1 MKRVFILICC
11 FMVFISIPAL
21 GYCENRSGHNS
32 EQDYGALVD
41 NVYEKGQLYKLDLY
55 TNDNNFY
62 ELFNYGNIKD
72 FISDV
77 VSGNYSFDY
86 NDFINTLKDLFFMTL
101 RESISILLTFIALSI
116 FLSLINLLNTS
127 FMNKEISD
135 VAFFGIYLVLVALIV
150 KTFFNIVSVAYSL
163 IKAITGFMNVLLP
176 IIIIL
181 MNLSGNIFSGNIISI
196 SLVFIINFFASA
208 MTYFVIPTLS
218 FGFILSI
225 MDNLLIDINISY
237 LVSFIKQGVLFVMG
251 LFSVLFVGILSI
263 QGSLF
268 ASLDSLSIKTAKFA
282 VSKLVPV
289 LGSLISDSADT
300 VIGFVKV
307 IKNSVGL
314 IGVLILISLLLI
326 PFMHMLC
333 SIVTLK
339 VSAFLSEPL
348 TDPRVSKA
356 LNDASTFL
364 SLIFACFLVV
374 AVLFIM
380 LIGIIAM
387 LGG

>member
-1 MKRVFILICC
+1 M
-11 FMVFISIPAL
+11 
-21 GYCENRSGHNS
+21 
-32 EQDYGALVD
+32 
-41 NVYEKGQLYKLDLY
+41 
-55 TNDNNFY
+55 
-62 ELFNYGNIKD
+62 
-72 FISDV
+72 
-77 VSGNYSFDY
+77 
-86 NDFINTLKDLFFMTL
+86 
-101 RESISILLTFIALSI
+101 
-116 FLSLINLLNTS
+116 
-127 FMNKEISD
+127 
-135 VAFFGIYLVLVALIV
+135 
-150 KTFFNIVSVAYSL
+150 
-163 IKAITGFMNVLLP
+163 
-176 IIIIL
+176 
-181 MNLSGNIFSGNIISI
+181 
-196 SLVFIINFFASA
+196 
-208 MTYFVIPTLS
+208 
-218 FGFILSI
+218 
-225 MDNLLIDINISY
+225 
-237 LVSFIKQGVLFVMG
+237 
-251 LFSVLFVGILSI
+251 FVGILSI